1 MANFGTNK
9 NSFTNYRYCLHINTL
24 SNWHLFYFLLFKIRF
39 GMILQSSTLSIV
51 NQEHF
56 CYVLLCLSDHLE
68 LSQFYN
74 HRLLWIKTSSLL
86 ERSKGRVSVKISLL
100 NEFNFV
106 NYFNL
111 MSPQYLR
118 ARKHEEL
125 LEFNST
131 SKDYETIKLD
141 PILKYSTLQLDNDHA
156 KTWEIYRKRAA
167 SPNTMIRNN
176 IDQRKYFPICLSA
189 LTQGFCSEPLSTSGS
204 SIRS

>member
-86 ERSKGRVSVKISLL
+86 ERSKGCVSVKISLL

-106 NYFNL
+106 NYFSL
-111 MSPQYLR
+111 MSPQYSR

-125 LEFNST
+125 LSNSGPDHLQVN
-131 SKDYETIKLD
+131 SRCL
-141 PILKYSTLQLDNDHA
+141 PGPLQLNL
-156 KTWEIYRKRAA
+156 YLRFR
-167 SPNTMIRNN
+167 R
-176 IDQRKYFPICLSA
+176 
-189 LTQGFCSEPLSTSGS
+189 SGPE
-204 SIRS
+204 